1 MSEWTLERR
10 REFRNRMVREGR
22 WEEAEAFRETVRK
35 TCKGDGM
42 DSEMAVETSWD
53 ECERN
58 FPTLTEVDEDREELK
73 AIAEEEAAAETEAA
87 AEGNPAMPMPSR
99 SRARRIIHVSK
110 TPTSWGEIPKTASLR
125 VEVDWARQNRFLA
138 VRHGMKTDRLD
149 LTKCQGPAPSHY
161 AVSILEWS
169 MKNEHAFMNNL
180 VPKIMINSDGDSDSE
195 MVKRERLSIREIEE
209 VLQQF
214 QTTSNG

>member
-1 MSEWTLERR
+1 
-10 REFRNRMVREGR
+10 MVREGR

-73 AIAEEEAAAETEAA
+73 AIAEEEAAETEAA
-87 AEGNPAMPMPSR
+87 AEGNPSMPAASR
-99 SRARRIIHVSK
+99 SRARRIIHVPK

-180 VPKIMINSDGDSDSE
+180 VPKVMSGSEEGGDAE
-195 MVKRERLSIREIEE
+195 NVKRERMRIEDIRGILES
-209 VLQQF
+209 LQE
-214 QTTSNG
+214 TRDG